1 MSLGTVMT
9 DSLCLPKVRLEKTTL
24 AALLCSKKKT
34 TKKQTEHVPSFEVH
48 NESSAVRQIT
58 CLPDMSIPSGDH
70 QAIAFLLS
78 ESIYT
83 PLMKEGAGAI
93 YLSRVTQAV
102 GI

>member
-24 AALLCSKKKT
+24 AALLCSKKK
-34 TKKQTEHVPSFEVH
+34 QTEHVPSFEVH
-48 NESSAVRQIT
+48 NEFSAVRQIT
-58 CLPDMSIPSGDH
+58 CLPDMSIPSGNH

-78 ESIYT
+78 ESIYM
-83 PLMKEGAGAI
+83 PLMKEGARAI